1 MAAKAQAVKTASK
14 PATVKTASKPKPVT
28 VAGWVLT
35 GAQPTTQYRPNSA
48 RALWWAAV
56 QAALA
61 KGAVPS
67 AALYAAHTATPPS
80 LPKLGKGAGAVEK
93 PSGWYGYFSRQ
104 QLVTPKAVAI
114 AAK

>member
-1 MAAKAQAVKTASK
+1 MATKTQAVKTVSK
-14 PATVKTASKPKPVT
+14 PKPKPVT

-35 GAQPTTQYRPNSA
+35 GTQPATQYRPNSA
-48 RALWWAAV
+48 RALWWAAI

-67 AALYAAHTATPPS
+67 VTLYAAHEATPPS
-80 LPKLGKGAGAVEK
+80 LPKLGKGAGTVEK
-93 PSGWYGYFSRQ
+93 PSGWYGYFARAH
-104 QLVTPKAVAI
+104 LVTPKAVAI